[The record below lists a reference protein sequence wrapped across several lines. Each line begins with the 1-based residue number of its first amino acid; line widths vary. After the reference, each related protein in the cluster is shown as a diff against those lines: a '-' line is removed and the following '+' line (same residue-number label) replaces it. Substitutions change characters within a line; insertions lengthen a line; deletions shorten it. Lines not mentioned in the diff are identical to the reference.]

1 MANWTTQL
9 QLKTLTAT
17 IQTIPIKIQRGIFQ
31 GDALSPLWFC
41 LALNPLSNMLN
52 SSSVGYPLNYKETDD
67 QSSNMNKNVLNHLL
81 YMDDIKLYA
90 ETENQLN
97 QLTKIVEQFTN
108 DIKMEFGLEKCK
120 INSIRAGS
128 QHPYNNTLE
137 SGEQI
142 TSLSEQEVYKYL
154 GYNQALFINHKEIKL
169 KLQQQFRHRLN
180 AVLKT
185 QLNSRNMIKAI
196 NTYAIPILTYSFGII
211 NWTKSDLKSLQRT
224 ININMTKHRKH
235 HPRSCIQRLT
245 LPRKE
250 GGRGLID
257 IVNLHNTQISS
268 LRQYFFSKMESSALH
283 KSIVQNDNKLTPLN
297 LKDGST
303 QTNETL
309 VNNQTKLTAWSEK
322 SLHGR
327 HRHDLCQSNV
337 DKEASNAWLSRGI
350 LYPETEGFIIAIQD
364 QVIETRNYQKYITKT
379 LTSDTC
385 RKCNSSPETIQHIT
399 GSCKAIVQTDYK
411 HRHDQVANIIHQ
423 NLAHKYNLI
432 QNTHTPYYKY
442 TPQTVLESA
451 TYKLYFDRAILTD
464 KTIHYNR
471 PDIILQNKTNK
482 ITYLI
487 DIAVPNTHNIQ
498 KTIAEK
504 ISKYTELKDEITR
517 LWKQEKVYVIPIVLS
532 TTGVIPKHLHH
543 SLKEIDLR
551 KTLYTTLQKA
561 VSCLLALA
569 GEAFAN
575 PPATLSYVPI
585 STIDKVSDPSYRFNY
600 AVNDPTTGDNKGQW
614 EARTGDVVH
623 GGYSLVEPDGNV
635 RVVEYTADPL
645 RGFNAVV
652 KRTGPNIHSVALPV
666 AAPIT
671 PVITKPIASGPI
683 VAPAP
688 IVASAPIVAPAPIL
702 HETITPIVHAPVVSP
717 IIETAPL
724 ITPIDVLPLLHLPA
738 PSPWVSI
745 SGTKYGAKGNI
756 VRRWAAGPISLD
768 GKTLTIRTKH

>member
-128 QHPYNNTLE
+128 QHPYNYTLE

-411 HRHDQVANIIHQ
+411 HRHDQVAYIIHQ

-561 VSCLLALA
+561 V
-569 GEAFAN
+569 
-575 PPATLSYVPI
+575 
-585 STIDKVSDPSYRFNY
+585 
-600 AVNDPTTGDNKGQW
+600 
-614 EARTGDVVH
+614 
-623 GGYSLVEPDGNV
+623 
-635 RVVEYTADPL
+635 
-645 RGFNAVV
+645 
-652 KRTGPNIHSVALPV
+652 
-666 AAPIT
+666 
-671 PVITKPIASGPI
+671 
-683 VAPAP
+683 
-688 IVASAPIVAPAPIL
+688 IL
-702 HETITPIVHAPVVSP
+702 NTCR
-717 IIETAPL
+717 
-724 ITPIDVLPLLHLPA
+724 
-738 PSPWVSI
+738 
-745 SGTKYGAKGNI
+745 I
-756 VRRWAAGPISLD
+756 VRKFLQIENE
-768 GKTLTIRTKH
+768 TFNNTTET